1 MPTGFV
7 KKLADKKGMSVAEAE
22 KKWEEAKSNVDKSK
36 YPDDNAYYAV
46 ITKVFKSMMG
56 ETMVLSFNEWYKK
69 CDTSSTKQKTV

>member
-22 KKWEEAKSNVDKSK
+22 KKWEEAKSNVDKSM
-36 YPDDNAYYAV
+36 
-46 ITKVFKSMMG
+46 IS
-56 ETMVLSFNEWYKK
+56 ETSVLSFNEWYKK